1 MNIKTT
7 LKASVAA
14 GALLALVTPMQSAEA
29 GSFKGANESRMDVTW
44 GARIH
49 RALRHVDDGEHDGIF
64 NTDGTSANS
73 EVWVMGSGKLTEGIT
88 MGGLLRWDVGKNQGT
103 ISFGSTTGDETTA
116 ADAFASKYETIYFQ
130 HKLGRVT
137 IGDWDE
143 AAANTTNATYAGG
156 LSGGGGGSHGAGFHF
171 TTGAEGA
178 FNATTVGA
186 VFNDTDPTTTNV
198 VRFDSMNISGF
209 TLGASYSQ
217 DGSTSGRIQYSG
229 GIGDVTM
236 IARLGYTNANATAT
250 ATTGGNETT
259 GGSVALRHTP
269 SGLSAAI
276 GMGEQNNHVATD
288 NDPQYFRANVGY
300 ASKWNSLGTTTFMVH
315 YHETEDNVT
324 IGDQAEDI
332 TVGVMQAL
340 DSVGGRMGIEYSNIS
355 MSDAVGTDYNDI
367 DVVYFETSIN
377 F

>member
-1 MNIKTT
+1 VNIKTT

-64 NTDGTSANS
+64 NTDGTSADS

-88 MGGLLRWDVGKNQGT
+88 MGGLLRWDIDKNQGS
-103 ISFGSTTGDETTA
+103 ISFGSTTGDETA
-116 ADAFASKYETIYFQ
+116 AATGFASKYETIYFE
-130 HKLGRVT
+130 HAVGRVT

-156 LSGGGGGSHGAGFHF
+156 LSGGGGGSHASGFHF
-171 TTGAEGA
+171 TTGANGA

-186 VFNDTDPTTTNV
+186 VFNDTDPGTTNV
-198 VRFDSMNISGF
+198 VRYDSMNISGF

-217 DGSTSGRIQYSG
+217 DGSTSARIQHSG
-229 GIGDVTM
+229 GVGDITWV
-236 IARLGYTNANATAT
+236 ARVGYTNANATAT
-250 ATTGGNETT
+250 LVTGGSETL
-259 GGSVALRHTP
+259 GGSVAFRHTP
-269 SGLSAAI
+269 TGISAAI
-276 GMGEQNNHVATD
+276 GMGEQDNHIATD

-300 ASKWNSLGTTTFMVH
+300 ATKMNSLGTTTFMVH
-315 YHETEDNVT
+315 YHETEENVT

-332 TVGVMQAL
+332 TVGVMQSL

>member
-1 MNIKTT
+1 VNIKTT

-14 GALLALVTPMQSAEA
+14 GALLALATPMQSAEA
-29 GSFKGANESRMDVTW
+29 GSFKGANAEKLDITW

-49 RALRHVDDGEHDGIF
+49 RVLRHVDDGQHDGIF
-64 NTDGTSANS
+64 NTPGTSANS
-73 EVWVMGSGKLTEGIT
+73 EVWVMGNGKLTEGIT
-88 MGGLLRWDVGKNQGT
+88 MGGLLRWDIAKTGATV
-103 ISFGSTTGDETTA
+103 SFGSTTGDESSA
-116 ADAFASKYETIYFQ
+116 VAGDADKYETVYFQ

-137 IGDWDE
+137 LGDWDE

-156 LSGGGGGSHGAGFHF
+156 MSGGGGGNHAGTFFF

-178 FNATTVGA
+178 FSTRTVGGQ
-186 VFNDTDPTTTNV
+186 FNDTDPGTVPV

-217 DGSTSGRIQYSG
+217 DGSASGRLQHSG
-229 GIGDVTM
+229 GVGDITW
-236 IARLGYTNANATAT
+236 IARVGYTNAESTAD
-250 ATTGGNETT
+250 ATTGGSETI

-269 SGLSAAI
+269 SGVSAAI
-276 GMGEQNNHVATD
+276 GMGDQDNAVTTD
-288 NDPQYFRANVGY
+288 NDPGYFRANVGY
-300 ASKWNSLGTTTFMVH
+300 ATKLNSLGTTTFMVH

-332 TVGVMQAL
+332 TVGVMQSL

-355 MSDAVGTDYNDI
+355 LSDAVGTDYNDI
-367 DVVYFETSIN
+367 DVVYFETAIN

>member
-103 ISFGSTTGDETTA
+103 ISFGNTTGDETAT
-116 ADAFASKYETIYFQ
+116 ADAFASKYETVYFQ

-143 AAANTTNATYAGG
+143 AAANTTNASYAGG
-156 LSGGGGGSHGAGFHF
+156 LSGGGGGNHGNGFLF
-171 TTGAEGA
+171 TTGAAGA
-178 FNATTVGA
+178 FSTTSVGA

-209 TLGASYSQ
+209 TAGISYSQ
-217 DGSTSGRIQYSG
+217 TGSTSGRIQYSG
-229 GIGDVTM
+229 GIGDITM
-236 IARLGYTNANATAT
+236 IARLGYTNANATDT

-259 GGSVALRHTP
+259 GGSVAFRHTP
-269 SGLSAAI
+269 SGISAAI

-288 NDPQYFRANVGY
+288 NDPQYFRANVGM
-300 ASKWNSLGTTTFMVH
+300 ATKLNSLGTTTFMVH
-315 YHETEDNVT
+315 YHETEENVT

-332 TVGVMQAL
+332 TVGVMQNF
-340 DSVGGRMGIEYSNIS
+340 DSVGGIMGIEYSNIS

-367 DVVYFETSIN
+367 DVVYFETSVN